1 MSALH
6 SNQSLLACV
15 QCLYRSTH
23 PFGLQFNSDGLCTG
37 CITHREKFEL
47 DWDARFAELQQLVSR
62 RKRRNRNRHYDCVV
76 PIRGTPEYF
85 YVMDV
90 VKNRLGMNPL
100 AVSYNSQF
108 NSEVG
113 IQNIDR
119 IRDTFDLDVLIYSSN
134 ATTYKKLVRES
145 LVRFS
150 NMRWPYLAGESV
162 FPVQVAVER
171 DIPLVVWPYHQA
183 TEQVG
188 MHSYT
193 ETPEMSRRNRAQFDL
208 LGIEPGELTSS
219 ETLVSESDV
228 WDLEYPSDQALVR
241 TGLRGIYLSNFLPW
255 DSRRYSEE
263 MISRFGAL
271 GAKSL
276 RTFDTYDRIDDM
288 TYMGVHDV
296 LKFYLHGYSRVTDNL
311 SREIRFGRINREDA
325 LAVERHYQAEYP
337 KEEIKLFLD
346 WLGMEYSAFEWYAG
360 RMPFFAERSH
370 MAPLSRSAESFVSG
384 FTSNASPVNES
395 KTFILYGKGLHL
407 ND

>member
-1 MSALH
+1 
-6 SNQSLLACV
+6 V
-15 QCLYRSTH
+15 QCLYRSSH
-23 PFGLQFNSDGLCTG
+23 PFGLQFDSEGLCTG

-47 DWDARFAELQQLVSR
+47 DWDARFAELRQLVTR
-62 RKRRNRNRHYDCVV
+62 QTRKNRNRHYDCVV
-76 PIRGTPEYF
+76 PIRGTPEYC
-85 YVMDV
+85 YVMEV
-90 VKNRLGMNPL
+90 LKNRLDMNPL

-119 IRDTFDLDVLIYSSN
+119 IRDTFDVDVLIYSSN
-134 ATTYKKLVRES
+134 AAIYEQLVRES

-171 DIPLVVWPYHQA
+171 DIPLVVWPCHQA

-193 ETPEMSRRNRAQFDL
+193 ETPEMSRRSRAQFDL

-271 GAKSL
+271 GAKNP

-337 KEEIKLFLD
+337 KEEIKVFLD
-346 WLGMEYSAFEWYAG
+346 WLGMEYSAFEWYAEKLPYFG
-360 RMPFFAERSH
+360 KTPRHLDLAQNQET
-370 MAPLSRSAESFVSG
+370 FVSSFAVNG
-384 FTSNASPVNES
+384 PPVMNRKE
-395 KTFILYGKGLHL
+395 FIVYGKGL
-407 ND
+407 